1 MNWDEV
7 EIRLHY
13 HRVCHRC
20 DGELLLSARARVTID
35 WVEGQRIPSRRT
47 VTLCPQCHRDL
58 PEAQGLLAFFALYS
72 QLTRETVRE
81 ATVLIREWLSTV
93 TATAYTDEQ
102 LAEDI
107 RRWEA
112 GEM

>member
-1 MNWDEV
+1 MNWE
-7 EIRLHY
+7 EIEIQLDRHPI
-13 HRVCHRC
+13 CHRC
-20 DGELLLSARARVTID
+20 DGELLLSARVSVTID
-35 WVEGQRIPSRRT
+35 WVEGQRVPSYRT

-58 PEAQGLLAFFALYS
+58 PEAQGLLVFFALYGQIS
-72 QLTRETVRE
+72 RETVRE
-81 ATVLIREWLSTV
+81 VTVLIREWLSTV